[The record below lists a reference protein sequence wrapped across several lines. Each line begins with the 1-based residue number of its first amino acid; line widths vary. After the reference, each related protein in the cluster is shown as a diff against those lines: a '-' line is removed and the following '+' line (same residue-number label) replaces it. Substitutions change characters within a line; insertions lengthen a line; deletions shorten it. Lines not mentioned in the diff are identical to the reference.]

1 MNIALARRTERIRNL
16 EWTVRAWQVLGG
28 VSVRTKILGIV
39 LALTA
44 VLGLAVTWQVRSV
57 MADVFMAE
65 LESRGKSVA
74 SDLAARSVEPI
85 LLNDLYSLHQ
95 LINQTVRN
103 NPDALYAFVE
113 NADGQ
118 VLAHTFQP
126 GGFPTGLL
134 DPSLLAVTVEDAD
147 THIRQLE
154 YKSDQG
160 RVYEFAAP
168 ISVRPEAVVRVGM
181 TETRL
186 TGIVNAV
193 TGQMLLTTLGV
204 AIFGIAAA
212 IFLTWLLTRPI
223 LDLVATT
230 RRVAQGDLE
239 ARSPRWANDEIGL
252 LADAFNQMVA
262 QLDASRQSI
271 LEKDLAR
278 TQLLQML
285 ITAQEEERRRIA
297 RELHDGVGQV
307 LTSFIVSSKLASELD
322 DPEAARRKNLE
333 MYHVAA
339 ETLEQVRM
347 LSRQLRPS
355 LMDDLGLAAA
365 LERYAADFAQLYPHI
380 SVELHCDLGERLP
393 EVAETTL
400 YRIIQ
405 EAMTNAARH
414 SGANYVG
421 VLAARRNGRV
431 QAIIEDN
438 GRGFDPET
446 ARKAAHSVGI
456 HAMAERAELAG
467 GRLDIESNVQ
477 GTTVYVE
484 ISL

>member
-1 MNIALARRTERIRNL
+1 MSSLSVTRPVPVNWGRGAERL
-16 EWTVRAWQVLGG
+16 WQILGG

-44 VLGLAVTWQVRSV
+44 VLGLGVTWQVRVV
-57 MADVFMAE
+57 MDQVFMDE
-65 LESRGKSVA
+65 LVNRGMSVA
-74 SDLAARSVEPI
+74 SDLAARGVEPI
-85 LLNDLYSLHQ
+85 LLNDLYALHQ
-95 LINQTVRN
+95 LVNETVGN
-103 NPDALYAFVE
+103 NPDALYAFVT
-113 NADGQ
+113 DDTGT
-118 VLAHTFQP
+118 VLAHTFPDGQ
-126 GGFPTGLL
+126 FPIGLL
-134 DPSLLAVTVEDAD
+134 DPKLAAQVDVDAQ
-147 THIRQLE
+147 THIGHLVYQ
-154 YKSDQG
+154 SAQG
-160 RVYEFAAP
+160 RVHEFTAPIAAAP
-168 ISVRPEAVVRVGM
+168 GTMVRLGL
-181 TETRL
+181 TENRL
-186 TGIVNAV
+186 AGIVNIV

-230 RRVAQGDLE
+230 RRVGQGDLE
-239 ARSPRWANDEIGL
+239 ARSPHWANDEIGA
-252 LADAFNQMVA
+252 LADAFNHMVA
-262 QLDASRQSI
+262 QLKAGRESLI
-271 LEKDLAR
+271 EKEQAR

-307 LTSFIVSSKLASELD
+307 LTSFIVSSTLASQMED
-322 DPEAARRKNLE
+322 QTAARQKNLE
-333 MYHVAA
+333 ICQVAT

-365 LERYAADFAQLYPHI
+365 LERYAADFARLYPGI
-380 SVELHCDLGERLP
+380 AVDLHCDLGDRLP
-393 EVAETTL
+393 ELMETTL

-414 SGANYVG
+414 SGGSFVG
-421 VLAARRNGRV
+421 VLVARRNGRV

-438 GRGFDPET
+438 GHGFDPAA
-446 ARKAAHSVGI
+446 ARKGAHSVGI
-456 HAMAERAELAG
+456 HAMAERTELVG
-467 GRLDIESNVQ
+467 GRFDIESTAD

-484 ISL
+484 IPL